1 MFLKKISHAD
11 FERPLLKVTS
21 RSPALVDGTLL
32 NTTFSAEIMPFSLK
46 NGRFYSNW
54 AETQTTMTD
63 SQSAYALLVPVD
75 IAIRKKG
82 ESVPENGVLVKTGE
96 VLEFALS
103 PTLFDVEK
111 LLETKIYWL
120 HCELQP
126 DATYGPWT
134 YFGLNGR
141 ETKFEQSMA
150 FGGIYQIKAK
160 FIDGRAEYLYTRK
173 KDEKIGKFEYGPGKK
188 GDPDRI
194 GICDKQIQIDTCRE
208 AQTFYGSDVY
218 SAQFVLPAQYGFPG
232 YPNEGSSII
241 RCKIFVAHRATAA
254 GASVPKIN
262 GFFNEYPPLANE
274 WAGIEDTSIFPGNP
288 TYI

>member
-1 MFLKKISHAD
+1 MGLSNGRVESAFRRTPTPELSSNGTKFQGVISQQRCRLIAIIPGHEAYS
-11 FERPLLKVTS
+11 RNYLKVIQESHYFTWDYS
-21 RSPALVDGTLL
+21 GVISVEPFRVQFPKGRMLSDWYEFKAPIVDETEGR
-32 NTTFSAEIMPFSLK
+32 SAEVS
-46 NGRFYSNW
+46 
-54 AETQTTMTD
+54 
-63 SQSAYALLVPVD
+63 LVPVE

-120 HCELQP
+120 HRELQP

-141 ETKFEQSMA
+141 GTKFEQSMA
-150 FGGIYQIKAK
+150 FGGIYQIKAE

-188 GDPDRI
+188 GDSDRI
-194 GICDKQIQIDTCRE
+194 GICDKQI
-208 AQTFYGSDVY
+208 
-218 SAQFVLPAQYGFPG
+218 
-232 YPNEGSSII
+232 
-241 RCKIFVAHRATAA
+241 
-254 GASVPKIN
+254 
-262 GFFNEYPPLANE
+262 
-274 WAGIEDTSIFPGNP
+274 
-288 TYI
+288 